1 MVDAKT
7 LGLLQIVGIG
17 CLVGLV
23 VLLIF
28 TCVRSKL
35 PEVYQFR
42 RYINRYQPYNNFNGA
57 RVGFPSKRPESGL
70 FGWIAPT
77 LGIEE
82 EEIVSRIGLDAAMF
96 LRFVKSQLL
105 SFAIITIACC
115 LVLWPAYGTASN
127 KDLPKLADGTNDPLF
142 VEGLQILSLSNVPV
156 QDARLWA
163 TLVMEYVVCA
173 VFLFFLHKDYSQY
186 AVYRREYRTTENP
199 ANYAIVVYDI
209 PSDMNT
215 EDAVRERFELMVPDQ
230 VSEVILARKAKK
242 GIKAE
247 KILAKIISKK
257 ERAEFVRAET
267 HEEPMTRPGCCGFCM
282 CWKPKVEAF
291 PFFTSEQERLEAEIG
306 DEGLKAPN
314 ANSAIVVFKN
324 KRAASLIAQANQGS
338 NSDQWTVHR
347 AGEPEAVHWPAF
359 HIPGYQAVWRSLA
372 VIAFVFFMTFFWI
385 IPATAIMGL
394 ANLESLSKVPGMGW
408 ASSITDFSPAVI
420 GLIENALPAIILSV
434 FFALIPT
441 FFRLAVSQTRLHS
454 LHIIDSKTRNYFY
467 IFTIFASFVFVVFA
481 GSIFEELEAIRQ
493 DPGQLP
499 NLLAAAIPRNGL
511 FFASF
516 VLVKTF
522 IPLFLLLLNPGRI
535 IVRWIKLKFLAK
547 TERERRAAAEGGSI
561 FAYFKFYGGCMM
573 MSLIGLAY
581 STLAPVVSLAVL
593 IFYCLSYVVFKHN
606 IVFAT
611 HRKWD
616 GGGWDYPGAFYS
628 VIASLVLKQLTMIGV
643 MGLFQSPAQTT
654 LAIFPAVITTLF
666 GIWCHHRYSRVSLHG
681 SLHDQYA
688 EGSKVD
694 EIPPRYQGL
703 YRHPGISVKP
713 YKNLSGMVDPG
724 DVYDEEDEVG
734 VEADAQA

>member
-7 LGLLQIVGIG
+7 FGLLYIVAIG
-17 CLVGLV
+17 LLVGLV

-28 TCVRSKL
+28 TFVRSKL
-35 PEVYQFR
+35 PEVYQYR
-42 RYINRYQPYNNFNGA
+42 RFINRYETYNNFNGA
-57 RVGFPSKRPESGL
+57 RVGFPSKKPEPGL
-70 FGWIAPT
+70 FGWVGPT
-77 LGIEE
+77 LGLKE
-82 EEIVSRIGLDAAMF
+82 EEIVNRIGLDAAMF

-105 SFAIITIACC
+105 SFAIITFACC

-127 KDLPKLADGTNDPLF
+127 KSLPKLPDGTNDPKF

-156 QDARLWA
+156 KDARIWA
-163 TLVMEYVVCA
+163 TLVMEYFVCA

-186 AVYRREYRTTENP
+186 ALYRREYRTTENP
-199 ANYAIVVYDI
+199 ANYAIAVYDI
-209 PSDMNT
+209 PSGMNT

-230 VSEVILARKAKK
+230 VSEVILARKAKA

-247 KILAKIISKK
+247 KLLGKTISKR
-257 ERAEFVRAET
+257 ERADFLRT
-267 HEEPMTRPGCCGFCM
+267 TTQEEPMTRPGCCGFCM

-291 PFFTSEQERLEAEIG
+291 PFFTSEQERLEAEIAN
-306 DEGLKAPN
+306 EGLKSVN

-324 KRAASLIAQANQGS
+324 KRAASLIAQANQGN

-372 VIAFVFFMTFFWI
+372 VLVFVLFMTFFWI

-394 ANLESLSKVPGMGW
+394 ANLESLSKVPGMEW
-408 ASSITDFSPAVI
+408 AADISKISPAVI

-434 FFALIPT
+434 FLALIPT

-467 IFTIFASFVFVVFA
+467 FFTIFASFVFVVFA
-481 GSIFEELEAIRQ
+481 GSIFEELEAIRK
-493 DPGQLP
+493 DPAQLP
-499 NLLAAAIPRNGL
+499 TLLAAAIPRNGL

-535 IVRWIKLKFLAK
+535 IVRWIKLKLAK
-547 TERERRAAAEGGSI
+547 TERERRAAAETGSL
-561 FAYFKFYGGCMM
+561 FAYFKFYGMCMM

-581 STLAPVVSLAVL
+581 STLAPVVPLAVL
-593 IFYCLSYVVFKHN
+593 TFYCLSYVVFKHN
-606 IVFAT
+606 VVFAT

-654 LAIFPAVITTLF
+654 LAIFPVVITSLF
-666 GIWCHHRYSRVSLHG
+666 GIWCHHRYNRVSLHG
-681 SLHDQYA
+681 SLHDQYTA
-688 EGSKVD
+688 GSKVD
-694 EIPPRYQGL
+694 EIPQRYQGI
-703 YRHPGISVKP
+703 YCHPGISVKP
-713 YKNLSGMVDPG
+713 YKNLSGMTDPG

-734 VEADAQA
+734 VEAEARP